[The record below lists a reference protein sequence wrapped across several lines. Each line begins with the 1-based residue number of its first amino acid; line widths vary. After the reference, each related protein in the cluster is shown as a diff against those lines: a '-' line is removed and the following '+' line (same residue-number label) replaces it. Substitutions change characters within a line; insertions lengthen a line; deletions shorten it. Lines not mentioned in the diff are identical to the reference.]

1 MHDDLVP
8 EEEEQ
13 AYNQLLALLRSSSQ
27 KRVPI
32 EATEQ
37 AQIIVRVRQRLVQKD
52 LVDSLNGNLPVPQP
66 GVLDSSPHQAE
77 SPAGKPHRD
86 KRRFRLMAL
95 LAAAMIVAVL
105 LGTPLLLLRPRLPS
119 IGGYNQATK
128 TPAGLPTLTLSQ
140 NVATIGSTIQLALKN
155 FSPSTRVALTLDSQK
170 PIGLEGGSSILTVGP
185 AGSAQVDVHIDSG
198 WGAGFHLI
206 VAEDLKTRYT
216 ASTTLLITGR
226 GSTQTYDSYVAT
238 NGIMFGFDAQH
249 THFNPFEHILNPM
262 TVGGLTKKWVYYPAG
277 TVFSSPAV
285 AGGVVYIGC
294 ACGYLYALD
303 AATGAKKW
311 AYWTG
316 GSQINDSPA
325 VVGGVVYFGSGED
338 HTLYALDA
346 ATGKKKW
353 AYRTRGPI
361 SNSSPAVVGGV
372 VYFGSWDGN
381 VYALDAA
388 TGAKKWAYPIGH
400 YVDSPPA
407 VADGVVYIGSD
418 NGNVYALDAVS
429 GTKKWAYHT
438 GDVVSSSPAVAGSI
452 VYVGSDDG
460 NVYAL
465 DAATGAKKWAYHIGH
480 SIGSS
485 PALADGVVY
494 IGAVEDGTLYA
505 LDAAT
510 GAKKWTYRTNGRIY
524 SSPTVADG
532 VVYIGS
538 DPLNGSNP
546 GNVYALDAV
555 SGAKKW
561 AYPIGGMDSSAAV
574 ADGVVYV
581 GGVYA
586 FHLPGT

>member
-8 EEEEQ
+8 EEEDQ

-140 NVATIGSTIQLALKN
+140 NVATIGSTIQLAIKN
-155 FSPSTRVALTLDSQK
+155 FLPSTRVALTLDSQK
-170 PIGLEGGSSILTVGP
+170 PIGLEGGSNILTVGP

-206 VAEDLKTRYT
+206 VAEDLITRYT

-226 GSTQTYDSYVAT
+226 GSTQTYASFVAA
-238 NGIMFGFDAQH
+238 NGIMFGFDVQH
-249 THFNPFEHILNPM
+249 THFNPFEYMLNPT
-262 TVGGLTKKWVYYPAG
+262 TVGGLTKKWAYSTG
-277 TVFSSPAV
+277 STVFSSPAV
-285 AGGVVYIGC
+285 AGGVVYVG
-294 ACGYLYALD
+294 AASGYMYALD

-311 AYWTG
+311 AYSTG
-316 GSQINDSPA
+316 GSQANDSPA
-325 VVGGVVYFGSGED
+325 VVGGVVYFGSSED
-338 HTLYALDA
+338 HTLYAIDA
-346 ATGKKKW
+346 AT
-353 AYRTRGPI
+353 
-361 SNSSPAVVGGV
+361 
-372 VYFGSWDGN
+372 
-381 VYALDAA
+381 
-388 TGAKKWAYPIGH
+388 
-400 YVDSPPA
+400 
-407 VADGVVYIGSD
+407 
-418 NGNVYALDAVS
+418 
-429 GTKKWAYHT
+429 GTKKWAYQT
-438 GDVVSSSPAVAGSI
+438 RGAIISSPAVAGGV
-452 VYVGSDDG
+452 VYVGSEDG
-460 NVYAL
+460 NVYAI
-465 DAATGAKKWAYHIGH
+465 DAATGAKKWAYHIGRY
-480 SIGSS
+480 IDSS
-485 PALADGVVY
+485 PAAADGVVY
-494 IGAVEDGTLYA
+494 VGSDNGNVYA

-510 GAKKWTYRTNGRIY
+510 GTKKWAYQTRDVVY
-524 SSPTVADG
+524 SSPAVVGG
-532 VVYIGS
+532 VVYVGS
-538 DPLNGSNP
+538 FD
-546 GNVYALDAV
+546 GNVYALDAP
-555 SGAKKW
+555 SGTKKW
-561 AYPIGGMDSSAAV
+561 AYQTGSRIENSPAVAGGVVYVGSDNGNMYALDAPSGTKKWAYQTGSSAMFSPTVANGVVYVGSNDHNVYALDAAFGTKKWIYRTGSFVESSPAV

-581 GGVYA
+581 SSNDGNVYA